1 MPTTP
6 TPSSARVT
14 VNLDARRPLRRI
26 WRYVGYDE
34 PNYTYTPNGRA
45 LLTKLAG
52 MSDAPYAVRCHF
64 LLCSGDGAPK
74 LKWGSSNVYTEDAAG
89 EPVYAWA
96 IIDRIFDAYVELGLV
111 PFVELGFTPEALT
124 TAPAGTPYDDPR
136 YGGWRYP
143 PREYGRWLELVR
155 TLVTHCVE
163 RYGRAE
169 VRKWYWEL
177 WNEPDIFYW
186 TGTVAQYCRL
196 YDYTA
201 AGVKAALPE
210 ARVGGPATTSS
221 ATRAESY
228 GFLRA
233 FLEHVTHGVNH
244 VSGQRGT
251 PIDFVSFHAKGGNF
265 PRTPDAPKTT
275 PGIFTL
281 LANVQASLA
290 VLDDYAELADREVI
304 LSECDPDGWAAGTIH
319 DNPNLFYRNT
329 EYYASYVAATVNK
342 LMRHASAR
350 GKQVDGMLTW
360 AFLFEDRPYFEGFRT
375 LSTNGLDKPVLNVF
389 RLLAKLGGVQ
399 VDLRS
404 DRAPD
409 VLARG
414 RGDDAQTLPD
424 VDGIA
429 TVDESDGIQ
438 LFLSSHH
445 DDWDVT
451 TPSEVRVHVNG
462 APAGQRY
469 RVYRS
474 LVAAGSSN
482 AYTAWDGMGR
492 PQPPSDSQLAQLHQ
506 AARLKTEPLGEV
518 TAAPDGLE
526 VTITLPSHS
535 ACLLQFIPTGEPA

>member
-1 MPTTP
+1 MLTSPT
-6 TPSSARVT
+6 SVARVT
-14 VNLDARRPLRRI
+14 VDLAVRQPLRRI

-89 EPVYAWA
+89 EPVYTWD

-124 TAPAGTPYDDPR
+124 TAPAGTGYDDPR

-143 PREYGRWLELVR
+143 PREVGRWLELVR

-163 RYGRAE
+163 RYGRSQ
-169 VRKWYWEL
+169 VRQWYWEL

-186 TGTVAQYCRL
+186 AGTVAQFCRL
-196 YDYTA
+196 YDYTV

-221 ATRAESY
+221 ATRPDSY
-228 GFLRA
+228 GFLAA
-233 FLEHVTHGVNH
+233 FLEHVTRGVNH
-244 VSGQRGT
+244 VTGQCGT
-251 PIDFVSFHAKGGNF
+251 AIDFVSFHAKGGGF
-265 PRTPDAPKTT
+265 SRMPDAPKAT
-275 PGIFTL
+275 PTIFTL

-290 VLDDYAELADREVI
+290 VLDDFPELLDREVI

-342 LMRHASAR
+342 LMRHASDR

-389 RLLAKLGGVQ
+389 RLLAKLGGVR
-399 VDLRS
+399 VPLVS
-404 DRAPD
+404 DRATD

-414 RGDDAQTLPD
+414 HGDDAATLPD
-424 VDGIA
+424 VDGLA
-429 TVDESDGIQ
+429 TVDETDGIQ
-438 LFLSSHH
+438 VFLSSHH

-451 TPSEVRVHVNG
+451 TPSDVRVCVNG

-474 LVAAGSSN
+474 LVAAGSGN
-482 AYTAWDGMGR
+482 AYMAWDGMGR
-492 PQPPSDSQLAQLHQ
+492 PQPPSDAQLAQLHQ
-506 AARLKTEPLGEV
+506 AARLQTEPLGEA
-518 TAAPDGLE
+518 TATADGLA
-526 VTITLPSHS
+526 VTIALPSHS
-535 ACLLQFIPTGEPA
+535 VCLLQFIPTGEAA

>member
-1 MPTTP
+1 MSTP
-6 TPSSARVT
+6 PIAAHAEIT
-14 VNLDARRPLRRI
+14 VDLNERTPLRRI

-34 PNYTYTPNGRA
+34 PNYTYTPNGRG

-52 MSDAPYAVRCHF
+52 MSDGPYTIRCHF

-74 LKWGSSNVYTEDAAG
+74 LKWGSTNVYTEDAAG
-89 EPVYAWA
+89 EPVYTWA
-96 IIDRIFDAYVELGLV
+96 IIDRIFDAYVALGLI

-124 TAPAGTPYDDPR
+124 TAPEGTVYDDPR

-143 PREYGRWLELVR
+143 PREDGRWLELVR
-155 TLVTHCVE
+155 NLVTHCVT

-186 TGTVAQYCRL
+186 EGTVAQFCRL
-196 YDYTA
+196 YDYTV

-228 GFLRA
+228 GFLDA
-233 FLEHVTHGVNH
+233 FLAHVTHGVNH
-244 VSGQRGT
+244 VTGQTGT
-251 PIDFVSFHAKGGNF
+251 PIDFVSFHAKGGSF
-265 PRTPDAPKTT
+265 PRTPGAPKTT
-275 PGIFTL
+275 PTIYTL

-290 VLDDYAELADREVI
+290 VLDKYPELADREVI
-304 LSECDPDGWAAGTIH
+304 LSECDPDGWAAGTVH

-329 EYYASYVAATVNK
+329 EYYASYVGATVNK

-350 GKQVDGMLTW
+350 GKQVDAMLTW
-360 AFLFEDRPYFEGFRT
+360 AFLFEHRGFFEGFRT
-375 LSTNGLDKPVLNVF
+375 LSTNGVDKPVLNVF
-389 RLLAKLGGVQ
+389 RLLAKLGGVR
-399 VDLRS
+399 VPLTS
-404 DRAPD
+404 DRATD

-414 RGDDAQTLPD
+414 HGDDAATLPD
-424 VDGIA
+424 VDGLA
-429 TVDESDGIQ
+429 TVDETDGIQ

-451 TPSEVRVHVNG
+451 TPSEVRVRVTG
-462 APAGQRY
+462 AAVGQQY

-482 AYTAWDGMGR
+482 AYTAWDRMGQ
-492 PQPPSDSQLAQLHQ
+492 PQPPSDAQLAEMHR
-506 AARLKTEPLGEV
+506 AARLQTEPLGEV

-535 ACLLQFIPTGEPA
+535 VCLLQLVPTV